1 MTGNAPVR
9 NTPVR
14 SEFYGQS
21 AQEVFDAYWAWLRPT
36 RARYVGAAVAV
47 GAAAVLALWLADSWA
62 LYVMGL
68 AAVVAI
74 AVACQ
79 AVVNRRFAALTAILS
94 TDCDVEKWRGVLE
107 RILDHGGV
115 RRRRTRELYAIYV
128 SIADCEEMRYEDALA
143 RLADVRVPRRG
154 ALALMFHQAR
164 AVYARELGDEE
175 TCAADVASVREL
187 CDGLRRGSA
196 QRRTAERTLCD
207 LELGLK
213 DPAAWDERDE
223 ALARERLAA
232 PQTHRERVAWA
243 LRLAAFELVRGR
255 DDEARALLEDGS
267 LEPMTPRMR
276 HRREALLAA

>member
-1 MTGNAPVR
+1 MTDHAPVR
-9 NTPVR
+9 NAPAR

-21 AQEVFDAYWAWLRPT
+21 AQEVFDAYWAWLHPT
-36 RARYVGAAVAV
+36 RARYVGVAVAV

-62 LYVMGL
+62 LYALGL

-79 AVVNRRFAALTAILS
+79 AVVNRRFAAMTAILD
-94 TDCDVEKWRGVLE
+94 TDCDTEKWRGVLE

-115 RRRRTRELYAIYV
+115 RRRRTWELYAIYV
-128 SIADCEEMRYEDALA
+128 SIVDCEEMRYEDALA

-154 ALALMFHQAR
+154 TLALMFHQVR
-164 AVYARELGDEE
+164 AVYAHELGDEE

-196 QRRTAERTLCD
+196 QRRTAERALAD

-223 ALARERLAA
+223 ALARERLVA

-243 LRLAAFELVRGR
+243 LRLAAFELARGR